1 MPEQTMMVWIEDGK
15 GKITRGQ
22 ADSVTAE
29 GLCVRLDESPS
40 FGREDEVAVRICF
53 DRGAPIVASTACVAW
68 LRAGEGAVECGLRW
82 TESAEQRA
90 ALDAWLAR
98 AA

>member
-1 MPEQTMMVWIEDGK
+1 MPEQTVMVWIEDGT
-15 GKITRGQ
+15 GTITRGQ

-29 GLCVRLDESPS
+29 GLSVRLAEPPG

-53 DRGAPIVASTACVAW
+53 DRGAPTVAATACVAW
-68 LRAGEGAVECGLRW
+68 LRAGEGVVECGLRW
-82 TESAEQRA
+82 TEPAEQRA
-90 ALDAWLAR
+90 ALDAWLAH

>member
-1 MPEQTMMVWIEDGK
+1 MMVWIEDGK
-15 GKITRGQ
+15 GEITRGQ

-29 GLCVRLDESPS
+29 GLLVRLAEPPS

-53 DRGAPIVASTACVAW
+53 DRGAPTVAATACVAW
-68 LRAGEGAVECGLRW
+68 LRAGEGVVECGLRW

-90 ALDAWLAR
+90 ALDAWLAH

>member
-15 GKITRGQ
+15 GEIARGE
-22 ADSVTAE
+22 ADAVTAE
-29 GLCVRLDESPS
+29 GLCVRLAESPT

-53 DRGAPIVASTACVAW
+53 DRGAPTVASSACVAW
-68 LRAGEGAVECGLRW
+68 LRAGEGVVECGLRW